1 MKKACLFTIV
11 LLATLSAVAQKSG
24 KSNTKALSN
33 GAYECIYEYHVKGEG
48 GAVDTYSTILQIGNN
63 VARFT
68 DYTAFK
74 VDSARSAVNVNPD
87 EIEKLSLQNVKNDFS
102 FDQTVFQNHPK
113 GKITVCSVIG
123 TDYYNYQEKA
133 YSTNWKLTEQD
144 STVCGYKCKK
154 ATGSYG
160 GRTWT
165 VWYAPEIAVPFGPWK
180 LCGLPGLVLSAA
192 DSEGLHKFEAIIFRK
207 SSTIIPAPDV
217 RKTVSTTRDKF
228 IKTKN
233 VFEENP
239 MSNIPIESL
248 NEINVL
254 KTDNGNKVIMMNGVR
269 VRTHPNGYV
278 PLEKE

>member
-24 KSNTKALSN
+24 KSNTKTLSN
-33 GAYECIYEYHVKGEG
+33 GAYECIYEYQVKGEG

-74 VDSARSAVNVNPD
+74 VDSARSAVNANPD
-87 EIEKLSLQNVKNDFS
+87 EIEKLLLQNVKNDFS

-192 DSEGLHKFEAIIFRK
+192 DSEGLHKFEAITFRK
-207 SSTIIPAPDV
+207 SSTIIPPPDV
-217 RKTVSTTRDKF
+217 RKTVSTTRNKF
-228 IKTKN
+228 VKVKN
-233 VFEENP
+233 EFEKDP
-239 MSNIPIESL
+239 GRNIPGESIS
-248 NEINVL
+248 EINVL
-254 KTDNGNKVIMMNGVR
+254 KNDNGNKAVIINGVR